1 MPNYTW
7 LWCIKRKQV
16 NKQAVKILREK
27 TDLKLACTGALQNN
41 SVVCSGPRLLPVMK
55 LHGSDKLGGIAVNV
69 YKEHLLTL
77 KIFTS
82 AISSCEY
89 KVFMKHFSHSQILP
103 WKVIFF
109 SITPLLC
116 SQCLVLSYPPSH
128 ILSVRII
135 VFFIQDL
142 QEKRMQTRMVD
153 IVVKISLGLYT
164 TAKPGHIA

>member
-89 KVFMKHFSHSQILP
+89 KVFMKLFSHSALEGD
-103 WKVIFF
+103 FF
-109 SITPLLC
+109 FQSPHSSVPSVLFFPTH
-116 SQCLVLSYPPSH
+116 LVT
-128 ILSVRII
+128 
-135 VFFIQDL
+135 FCQ
-142 QEKRMQTRMVD
+142 
-153 IVVKISLGLYT
+153 
-164 TAKPGHIA
+164 